1 MSNLRALTPDHD
13 LRPVWLTSELFPF
26 QSRFVDVDG
35 ARVHYVDEGSGPVLL
50 FLHGAPNWSFFYRQF
65 IAGLRDDFRCVALD
79 FPGFGL
85 SPSDTRYPPTM
96 PALARVVERFIEKL
110 ELRNIILVVGDAGG
124 PIGLG
129 AAASHPEWFA
139 GLVLAGTF
147 GWSLKDY
154 PKVARML
161 RIVSSPLVGFLQE
174 HFNVLMK
181 YTAGTF
187 PMSTEERAALLGPYV
202 GAAARRNPGALLG
215 DLAGNDDYM
224 NDIEQALHTGL
235 NQLPVLLMWG
245 HKDPVLEFLPRF
257 QAIYPRARTLVISG
271 AHHFPFA
278 EAPDEMIAEIRN
290 WWTAVSAAKSERKV
304 S

>member
-1 MSNLRALTPDHD
+1 MSNLRALTPNNE
-13 LRPVWLTSELFPF
+13 LRPAWLTHELFPF
-26 QSRFVDVDG
+26 ASRFVDVDG

-65 IAGLRDDFRCVALD
+65 IGALRDDFRCIALD

-85 SPSDTRYPPTM
+85 SPSDTRYPATM
-96 PALARVVERFIEKL
+96 PALARVVERFIETL
-110 ELRNIILVVGDAGG
+110 ELRDIILVVGDAGG

-129 AAASHPEWFA
+129 VAARHPEWFA

-147 GWSLKDY
+147 GWSLKNY

-161 RIVSSPLVGFLQE
+161 RLVSSPAFQFVQE
-174 HFNVLMK
+174 HSNFLMK

-187 PMSTEERAALLGPYV
+187 PMSAAERAAFLGPYV
-202 GAAARRNPGALLG
+202 SAAARRNPGALLG
-215 DLAGNDDYM
+215 DLAGNDAYM
-224 NDIEQALHTGL
+224 NDIEQALLTRL
-235 NQLPVLLMWG
+235 NDLPVLLMWG
-245 HKDPVLEFLPRF
+245 DKDPVFEFLARF
-257 QAIYPRARTLVISG
+257 QVIYQHARSMVIPG

-290 WWTAVSAAKSERKV
+290 WWTDVAATESARKV